1 MRTMKIMLGAL
12 ALMLGVQGGN
22 AKPAAPAS
30 PKRLVIVDDDM
41 IGLNGVPL
49 LLLQSPDVEV
59 LGITTTSGSV
69 WRDTA
74 TAYALRTLEI
84 LGRTDVP
91 VVPGAT
97 FPLYRPSQHASSLS
111 KHLAGPVCTII
122 SGRTA
127 PFLTTAP
134 SGARLP

>member
-12 ALMLGVQGGN
+12 ALILGVQGGN
-22 AKPAAPAS
+22 AKPAAPAT

-74 TAYALRTLEI
+74 TAYALRTLE
-84 LGRTDVP
+84 
-91 VVPGAT
+91 
-97 FPLYRPSQHASSLS
+97 
-111 KHLAGPVCTII
+111 K
-122 SGRTA
+122 
-127 PFLTTAP
+127 
-134 SGARLP
+134 